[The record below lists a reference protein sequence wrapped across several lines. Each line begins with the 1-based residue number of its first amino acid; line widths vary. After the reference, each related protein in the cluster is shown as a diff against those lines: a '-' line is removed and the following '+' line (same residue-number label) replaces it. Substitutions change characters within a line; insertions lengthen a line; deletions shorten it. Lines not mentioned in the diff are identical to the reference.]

1 MKAIRATLT
10 TSRPVISEKE
20 FQTMFFKIDDLYVVH
35 TTFLSALQEKIAKD
49 STDIHIGGPFEELAN
64 HIHIYGA
71 FLHNYGQAIDTVK
84 KCGENNVQFKEIV
97 SKIVLNSQNEQLLTL
112 EDLLHKPVARLQKN
126 ALVLQDLINET
137 PATHSDYKPLTQAQ
151 KIIHKLLSEFNVV
164 QSKSGVDDKAL
175 RRLVKNSFIVELA
188 DGHRKLRHLFLFNDV
203 IACAKYKASGRDRF
217 EFELK
222 WFISLKDVFIPTD
235 DGTNWQLGGIGSSLT
250 TITGGTLPP
259 GSSINEVKE
268 TNPVNLLSL
277 KSQASTVRDLI
288 LAEEQEKKTKSYGSR
303 SMDKYRKK
311 LHDIEAQLVL
321 ASPNLLFR
329 IGNKTTN
336 KICTFFLSS
345 QFERS
350 HWIDTI
356 IELQESCNLPNAQQ
370 VNLYDLQAWIAA
382 CQAFIKTEMGSYL
395 MRNSRDESLLVGDT
409 HLTIQGITG
418 MDKPANLYIAIEV
431 DSYGHYF
438 RKSATK
444 IISGVVNPQ
453 WNEFFLLELE
463 GCQNIRFL
471 LYEDVDN
478 TNERPVVRAE
488 HVLKVIN
495 NNYTIYLVPRQNVT
509 NIFFSLV
516 KYKNSVESKM
526 ARGSIV
532 GKNIENVGHH
542 YIEYYNQIL

>member
-35 TTFLSALQEKIAKD
+35 TAFLSALQEKIAKD
-49 STDIHIGGPFEELAN
+49 SPDIHIGGPFEELAK

-137 PATHSDYKPLTQAQ
+137 PSTHPDFKPLTHAQ

-175 RRLVKNSFIVELA
+175 RRLVQNSFIVELA

-222 WFISLKDVFIPTD
+222 WFISLKDVFIPPAD
-235 DGTNWQLGGIGSSLT
+235 DSGIGVGNTLSLGGSSLT
-250 TITGGTLPP
+250 SISAGTISSTGN
-259 GSSINEVKE
+259 NEAKE
-268 TNPVNLLSL
+268 TNPVNLLLL

-288 LAEEQEKKTKSYGSR
+288 LAEEQEKKNSKSYGSR

-336 KICTFFLSS
+336 KICNFFLSS

-350 HWIDTI
+350 QWIDTI
-356 IELQESCNLPNAQQ
+356 I
-370 VNLYDLQAWIAA
+370 DLQ
-382 CQAFIKTEMGSYL
+382 
-395 MRNSRDESLLVGDT
+395 V
-409 HLTIQGITG
+409 
-418 MDKPANLYIAIEV
+418 
-431 DSYGHYF
+431 
-438 RKSATK
+438 
-444 IISGVVNPQ
+444 
-453 WNEFFLLELE
+453 
-463 GCQNIRFL
+463 
-471 LYEDVDN
+471 
-478 TNERPVVRAE
+478 
-488 HVLKVIN
+488 
-495 NNYTIYLVPRQNVT
+495 
-509 NIFFSLV
+509 
-516 KYKNSVESKM
+516 
-526 ARGSIV
+526 
-532 GKNIENVGHH
+532 
-542 YIEYYNQIL
+542 